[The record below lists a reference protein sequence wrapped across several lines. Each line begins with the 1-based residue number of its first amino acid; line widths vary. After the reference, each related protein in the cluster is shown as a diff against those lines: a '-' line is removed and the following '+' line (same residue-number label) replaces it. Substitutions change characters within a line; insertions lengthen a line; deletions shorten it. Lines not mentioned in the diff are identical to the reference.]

1 MKRYG
6 VCIEALRPYDK
17 QKFSNLPLSSCYACL
32 KTVYPFSIGLIY
44 SSFWKLDNTT
54 NGLVPLPTEDE
65 IQLENPSLHAVLVVA
80 YDDDSQRITILNSWG
95 SSFGMEGYFFM
106 HYDYI
111 LNKQRA
117 YDIWKT
123 EEVGESNVPVRE
135 IGGYFD
141 IKFCM

>member
-1 MKRYG
+1 
-6 VCIEALRPYDK
+6 
-17 QKFSNLPLSSCYACL
+17 
-32 KTVYPFSIGLIY
+32 
-44 SSFWKLDNTT
+44 
-54 NGLVPLPTEDE
+54 
-65 IQLENPSLHAVLVVA
+65 
-80 YDDDSQRITILNSWG
+80 
-95 SSFGMEGYFFM
+95 M
-106 HYDYI
+106 HYDYN